1 LRGVRLDSG
10 DMVALS
16 RKVRD
21 LFRRKGLEYVDL
33 FASGGFDEFKIDKS
47 IRKGAEIDA
56 YGVGTKMGVAA
67 DSPYIDI
74 AYKLVQFDG
83 RPVIKLSSGKKTL
96 VPPKQI
102 FRKEKDGLLAAD
114 TIALRE
120 EILEGEPRKGTG
132 GKLTAGRPITRG

>member
-1 LRGVRLDSG
+1 MRGVRLDSG

-67 DSPYIDI
+67 E
-74 AYKLVQFDG
+74 
-83 RPVIKLSSGKKTL
+83 KKC
-96 VPPKQI
+96 
-102 FRKEKDGLLAAD
+102 
-114 TIALRE
+114 
-120 EILEGEPRKGTG
+120 
-132 GKLTAGRPITRG
+132 